1 MASSDPISFLFHLNE
16 TFICIKIV
24 LTLLQMAVSFNGR
37 VISQSQGFSHHP
49 QHSRDLAC
57 KLLVLLPPGP
67 CLLRARHPQLT
78 SRY

>member
-57 KLLVLLPPGP
+57 S
-67 CLLRARHPQLT
+67 CWFSCPQDPVCSEPDT
-78 SRY
+78 RN